1 MTLSPPAYTIVEHRT
16 RFSAPVPLHNN
27 HEQLGD
33 PHMIFDREHECMDRK
48 ELERLQGERLVSLV
62 KRVYDRVPFY
72 TSQLDEA
79 GIAPAK
85 VRGLRDLPGLPFTR
99 KYHLRDNYPFG
110 MFATP
115 LKDVVR
121 IHASSGTTGKP
132 TTVGYTKND
141 IAMWANVMARALA
154 GAGTTEEDVVQVA
167 YGYGLF
173 TGGLGA
179 HYGAELIGASVI
191 PISGSNTQRQLMLMQ
206 DFGTTVICCTPSF
219 MLYLY
224 DVAQQ
229 LQLDVAGFPLKVG
242 VFGAEPWSD
251 AMRVD
256 IEKKWHIKA
265 CDIYGLSEIIGPGVS
280 CECAEGQSGLHLNDD
295 HFLPEIIDPDTGEVL
310 PEGETGELVITT
322 LTKEAFPLIRYRTGD
337 ITSLTT
343 QPCVCGRTNTRMA
356 RVSGRTDDMLI
367 IRGVNVFPSQ
377 VESVL
382 LMSPQVEPHYRL
394 IVSRKG
400 AMDNLQVEVEIN
412 QDLYHEV
419 SEAILSMDDITTIAE
434 HDKIVALKSNI
445 QKNIKDI
452 IGINVGL
459 TFKEPGSIER
469 QEGKAQRV
477 VDKRKEE

>member
-1 MTLSPPAYTIVEHRT
+1 
-16 RFSAPVPLHNN
+16 
-27 HEQLGD
+27 
-33 PHMIFDREHECMDRK
+33 MIFDRENECMGRE
-48 ELERLQGERLVSLV
+48 ELRQLQGERLATLA

-72 TSQLDEA
+72 RRLFDDTGVVPEQ
-79 GIAPAK
+79 I
-85 VRGLRDLPGLPFTR
+85 RGLADLGRLPFTR
-99 KYHLRDNYPFG
+99 KYNLRDEYPFG
-110 MFATP
+110 LFATP
-115 LKDVVR
+115 LKEVVR

-132 TTVGYTKND
+132 TTVGYTRND
-141 IAMWANVMARALA
+141 IAMWANVCARALA
-154 GAGTTEEDVVQVA
+154 GAGTTQEDVVQVA

-179 HYGAELIGASVI
+179 HYGAELIGAAVI

-206 DFGTTVICCTPSF
+206 DFGSTVICCTPSF

-229 LQLDVAGFPLKVG
+229 LDLDVKKFPLKVG
-242 VFGAEPWSD
+242 VFGAEPWSE
-251 AMRVD
+251 AMRRD
-256 IEKKWHIKA
+256 IEAKWNIKA

-280 CECAEGQSGLHLNDD
+280 CECVEAQSGLHLNDD
-295 HFLPEIIDPDTGEVL
+295 HFLPEIIDPETGEIL

-337 ITSLTT
+337 ITRLLTE
-343 QPCVCGRTNTRMA
+343 PCVCGRTNTRMD

-394 IVSRKG
+394 IVTRKG
-400 AMDNLQVEVEIN
+400 AMDNMEVQVEIKQN
-412 QDLYHEV
+412 LYHEV
-419 SEAILSMDDITTIAE
+419 SEAILSMDDVTTISE
-434 HDKIVALKSNI
+434 HESLVHLKSNI

-452 IGINVGL
+452 IGINVGV
-459 TFKEPGSIER
+459 TFKEPGAIER
-469 QEGKAQRV
+469 VEGKAQRV
-477 VDKRKEE
+477 IDRRKEQQDS

>member
-1 MTLSPPAYTIVEHRT
+1 
-16 RFSAPVPLHNN
+16 
-27 HEQLGD
+27 
-33 PHMIFDREHECMDRK
+33 MIFDRDNECMGRE
-48 ELERLQGERLVSLV
+48 ELARLQGERLAVLA
-62 KRVYDRVPFY
+62 KRVYDRIPFY
-72 TSQLDEA
+72 RHLFDET
-79 GIAPAK
+79 GIAPEQ
-85 VRGLRDLPGLPFTR
+85 VRGLADLSRLPFTH
-99 KYHLRDNYPFG
+99 KYNLRDEYPFG
-110 MFATP
+110 LFATP
-115 LKDVVR
+115 MRDVVR

-132 TTVGYTKND
+132 TTVGYTRND
-141 IAMWANVMARALA
+141 IAMWANVCARALA
-154 GAGTTEEDVVQVA
+154 GAGTTQDDVVQVA

-229 LQLDVAGFPLKVG
+229 LNLDVKKFPLKVG
-242 VFGAEPWSD
+242 VFGAEPWSE
-251 AMRVD
+251 AMRRD
-256 IEKKWHIKA
+256 IEAKWDIKA

-280 CECAEGQSGLHLNDD
+280 CECVEAQSGLHLNDD
-295 HFLPEIIDPDTGEVL
+295 HFLPEIIDPETGEPL
-310 PEGETGELVITT
+310 PEGEMGELVITT

-337 ITSLTT
+337 ITRLMP
-343 QPCVCGRTNTRMA
+343 QPCICGRTNTRMD

-394 IVSRKG
+394 IVTRKG
-400 AMDNLQVEVEIN
+400 AMDNMEVQVEIK

-419 SEAILSMDDITTIAE
+419 SEAILSMDDVTTISE
-434 HDKIVALKSNI
+434 HEALMVLRSNI

-452 IGINVGL
+452 IGINVGV
-459 TFKEPGSIER
+459 TFREPGSIER
-469 QEGKAQRV
+469 AEGKAQRV
-477 VDKRKEE
+477 IDKRKEQEGS

>member
-1 MTLSPPAYTIVEHRT
+1 
-16 RFSAPVPLHNN
+16 
-27 HEQLGD
+27 
-33 PHMIFDREHECMDRK
+33 MIFDREYECMDRA
-48 ELERLQGERLVSLV
+48 ELKKLQGERLVALV
-62 KRVYDRVPFY
+62 KRVYQRVPFY
-72 TSQLDEA
+72 RQLLDEA
-79 GIAPAK
+79 GSAPEK
-85 VRGLRDLPGLPFTR
+85 VRGLQDLAGLPFTR

-110 MFATP
+110 LFATP
-115 LKDVVR
+115 LRDVVR

-132 TTVGYTKND
+132 TTVGYTRND
-141 IAMWANVMARALA
+141 IAMWANVCARALA
-154 GAGTTEEDVVQVA
+154 GAGTTPDDVVQVA

-229 LQLDVAGFPLKVG
+229 LDLDVTKFPLKVG

-256 IEKKWHIKA
+256 IEKKWNIKA

-280 CECAEGQSGLHLNDD
+280 CECAEAQSGLHLNDD
-295 HFLPEIIDPDTGEVL
+295 HFLPEIIDPETGEVL

-337 ITSLTT
+337 ITSLTHE
-343 QPCVCGRTNTRMA
+343 PCICGRTNTRMA

-394 IVSRKG
+394 IVTRKG
-400 AMDNLQVEVEIN
+400 AMDNMQVEVEVR
-412 QDLYHEV
+412 QDLYREV
-419 SEAILSMDDITTIAE
+419 SDAILSMDDVFTIAE
-434 HDKIVALKSNI
+434 HEKMVALKSAI

-452 IGINVGL
+452 IGINVGV

-477 VDKRKEE
+477 IDKRKEQ

>member
-1 MTLSPPAYTIVEHRT
+1 
-16 RFSAPVPLHNN
+16 
-27 HEQLGD
+27 
-33 PHMIFDREHECMDRK
+33 MIFDRQYECMDRK
-48 ELERLQGERLVSLV
+48 DLERLQSERLIALV

-72 TSQLDEA
+72 RQALDDA
-79 GIAPAK
+79 GVAPEK
-85 VRGLRDLPGLPFTR
+85 VRGIQDLASLPFTR

-110 MFATP
+110 LFATP

-141 IAMWANVMARALA
+141 IDMWANVCARALA
-154 GAGTTEEDVVQVA
+154 AAGTTADDVVQVA

-179 HYGAELIGASVI
+179 HYAAETIGAAVI
-191 PISGSNTQRQLMLMQ
+191 PISGSNTQRQLMLFE

-229 LQLDVAGFPLKVG
+229 TGLDIKKLPLRVG

-265 CDIYGLSEIIGPGVS
+265 CDIYGLSEIVGPGVS
-280 CECAEGQSGLHLNDD
+280 CECVEAQNGLHVNDD
-295 HFLPEIIDPDTGEVL
+295 HFLPEIIDPETGEVL
-310 PEGETGELVITT
+310 PEGSVGELVFTT

-343 QPCVCGRTNTRMA
+343 EPCICGRTNTRMA
-356 RVSGRTDDMLI
+356 RVHGRTDDMLI

-394 IVSRKG
+394 IVTRKG
-400 AMDNLQVEVEIN
+400 AMDNMQVEVEIN

-419 SEAILSMDDITTIAE
+419 SDAILSMDDVSTIAE
-434 HDKIVALKSNI
+434 HEALVHLKSNI

-452 IGINVGL
+452 IGINVGV